1 MQLQELCEQTVA
13 DVDGCLGCSVVDLET
28 GLPLGI
34 KVAPRSI
41 VGQEAMELMSAAG
54 ADYFRG
60 RMVWQLELA
69 MTGSQS
75 ASSFVQEI
83 QTTTEHTS
91 IFMSVVPGRED
102 TLLVL
107 ITDKAANLGLGR
119 IAMRQALARIAGDGE
134 SGARPAAGE
143 VQARPLGQ
151 RSAAAQA
158 GSNVIMPGAFGRG
171 ERPPADAGRSVSYR
185 DDFDPARQ
193 DEARLGEAADRAAR
207 RWRGGHGRR

>member
-1 MQLQELCEQTVA
+1 MRLQELCEQTVA

-34 KVAPRSI
+34 EVAARSI

-75 ASSFVQEI
+75 ATSFVQEI

-119 IAMRQALARIAGDGE
+119 IAMRQALARIVGE
-134 SGARPAAGE
+134 GE
-143 VQARPLGQ
+143 VGEARRPEASQ
-151 RSAAAQA
+151 TNPNNVAQA
-158 GSNVIMPGAFGRG
+158 GGNVIMPGAFGQGR
-171 ERPPADAGRSVSYR
+171 EAPADAGRSVSYR
-185 DDFDPARQ
+185 DQFDAN
-193 DEARLGEAADRAAR
+193 DETRLGEAADRAAR
-207 RWRGGHGRR
+207 RWRGGHRRR

>member
-41 VGQEAMELMSAAG
+41 FGQEAMELMSAAG

-69 MTGSQS
+69 MMGGQS

-91 IFMSVVPGRED
+91 IFMSVVPGRDD

-119 IAMRQALARIAGDGE
+119 IAMRQALARIVGDGE
-134 SGARPAAGE
+134 SGARPAGE
-143 VQARPLGQ
+143 AQARPLGQ
-151 RSAAAQA
+151 RSAAQA

-185 DDFDPARQ
+185 DDFDQARQ

-207 RWRGGHGRR
+207 QWRGGHGRR

>member
-1 MQLQELCEQTVA
+1 MRLQELCAQTVA

-34 KVAPRSI
+34 EVAPRSI

-75 ASSFVQEI
+75 AASFVQEI

-119 IAMRQALARIAGDGE
+119 IAMRQALARIVGEGGGDTE
-134 SGARPAAGE
+134 RPAAG
-143 VQARPLGQ
+143 QANPNSG
-151 RSAAAQA
+151 AQA
-158 GSNVIMPGAFGRG
+158 GGNVIMPGAFGQGRDAA
-171 ERPPADAGRSVSYR
+171 PADAGRTVAYR
-185 DDFDPARQ
+185 DQFDAS
-193 DEARLGEAADRAAR
+193 DETRLGDAADRAAR

>member
-1 MQLQELCEQTVA
+1 MQLQALCEQTVA

-107 ITDKAANLGLGR
+107 ITDRAANLGLGR
-119 IAMRQALARIAGDGE
+119 IAMRQALAHIAGEEEAAHAPGPRGRQA
-134 SGARPAAGE
+134 SGHD
-143 VQARPLGQ
+143 V
-151 RSAAAQA
+151 AQL

-171 ERPPADAGRSVSYR
+171 PENPSDAGGSVPYR
-185 DDFDPARQ
+185 DDA

-207 RWRGGHGRR
+207 RWRGGHRRR

>member
-1 MQLQELCEQTVA
+1 MRLQELCAQTVA

-34 KVAPRSI
+34 EVAPRSI

-75 ASSFVQEI
+75 ATSFVQEI

-119 IAMRQALARIAGDGE
+119 IAMRQALARIVGEGGGD
-134 SGARPAAGE
+134 AQRPAVG
-143 VQARPLGQ
+143 QANQANPNSG
-151 RSAAAQA
+151 AQA
-158 GSNVIMPGAFGRG
+158 GGNVIMPGAFAQGRDAA
-171 ERPPADAGRSVSYR
+171 PAEAGRSVAYR
-185 DDFDPARQ
+185 DQFDAG
-193 DEARLGEAADRAAR
+193 DETRLGDAADRAAR
-207 RWRGGHGRR
+207 QWRGGHGRR

>member
-69 MTGSQS
+69 MTGGQS

-91 IFMSVVPGRED
+91 IFMSVVPGRDD
-102 TLLVL
+102 TLLLL

-119 IAMRQALARIAGDGE
+119 IAMRQALARIVGDGE
-134 SGARPAAGE
+134 SGARPAGE
-143 VQARPLGQ
+143 AQARPLGQ
-151 RSAAAQA
+151 RSAAQA

-185 DDFDPARQ
+185 DDFDQARE

-207 RWRGGHGRR
+207 QWRGGHGRR